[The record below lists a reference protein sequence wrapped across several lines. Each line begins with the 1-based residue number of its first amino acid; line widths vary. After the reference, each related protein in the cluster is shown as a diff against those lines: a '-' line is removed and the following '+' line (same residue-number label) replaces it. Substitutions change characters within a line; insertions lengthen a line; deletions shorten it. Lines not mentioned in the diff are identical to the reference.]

1 MESRLGVAFQ
11 MDRMALIQEIARN
24 LVGESPPP
32 TGTTSTGP
40 LNRQAEPAEASPD
53 DVLLAGRL
61 AQPEAKPPGVAGLLA
76 GMKLPQAMV
85 LQPEAYRQVLAQLV
99 RSETAMAALLDDA
112 ASPHPPHTAGTE
124 HKPQMPGTTGTA
136 VPQSEAPGEADIA
149 LARSINADRD
159 SGAVSLPG
167 LRREAVA
174 ATPGTTSTTIADTIA
189 DAVAASSE
197 APASDALASTEAV
210 VERALLS
217 LGLGEGAASPAAMR
231 SELGGIIASFILNA
245 HFQPGWPPLRP
256 VQDPE
261 AKAFVAQLTKD
272 PKLGKDDI
280 ALLTYLANFG
290 LNRTQLARILKLAA
304 SAANRSKLLESIA
317 HLFANIGTLLGAVH
331 AEIEALAEEIR
342 EARAGRTKRERLT
355 LR

>member
-1 MESRLGVAFQ
+1 
-11 MDRMALIQEIARN
+11 
-24 LVGESPPP
+24 
-32 TGTTSTGP
+32 
-40 LNRQAEPAEASPD
+40 
-53 DVLLAGRL
+53 
-61 AQPEAKPPGVAGLLA
+61 
-76 GMKLPQAMV
+76 
-85 LQPEAYRQVLAQLV
+85 
-99 RSETAMAALLDDA
+99 MAALLDDA
-112 ASPHPPHTAGTE
+112 ASPHPLHTADMADT
-124 HKPQMPGTTGTA
+124 PRLPVTVGTA
-136 VPQSEAPGEADIA
+136 MPQSEAPSEADTA
-149 LARSINADRD
+149 LARSINAERDREVVP
-159 SGAVSLPG
+159 SPG
-167 LRREAVA
+167 LRREAAA
-174 ATPGTTSTTIADTIA
+174 ATPGTTSTTITDTIA

-197 APASDALASTEAV
+197 PPASDALASTEAV

-261 AKAFVAQLTKD
+261 AKAFVAQLAKD

-290 LNRTQLARILKLAA
+290 LNRSQLARILKLAA
-304 SAANRSKLLESIA
+304 SAVNRSKLLESIA

-342 EARAGRTKRERLT
+342 EARVGRTKRERLT